1 MVVHIFDTAKIWMIL
16 LAETTLNVTTKGRIQ
31 GVNSQSMLIN
41 QNQSAIQRCFSQH
54 QPLLIQ
60 LNRACGNL
68 TLM

>member
-1 MVVHIFDTAKIWMIL
+1 MVVHIFDTAKIWTIL
-16 LAETTLNVTTKGRIQ
+16 LAETTLNVTTEGRIQ

-41 QNQSAIQRCFSQH
+41 QCFSQH